1 MKKIAVALILLTSCG
16 LALAQTKPENQL
28 TPGVRLYEPK
38 NRDGAEDLAR
48 FVASVIPTVT
58 IKWDPIPNALVIR
71 ATNTADLDSAEA
83 LLKRFDVARSAR
95 AMIAAT
101 VKPAGSAQ
109 IELTAYLVVAANGP
123 VPTPTYPG
131 AGAPPPP
138 KAVPAELMSALDEMK
153 HTFSY
158 EHYTL
163 ADALIVQPSGPGEIQ
178 GEVAIGP
185 YVPPGTVYSL
195 EYKTTGFGES
205 WTSNPA
211 DKDNLYLNGFQFT
224 LKPPNAIE
232 RKIQT
237 NVAMHLNQKFV
248 LGKIR
253 LDQSENS
260 DLFVILT
267 AKPRESSR

>member
-1 MKKIAVALILLTSCG
+1 MKKIAVALILLASCG
-16 LALAQTKPENQL
+16 LAPAQTKPENQL
-28 TPGVRLYEPK
+28 APGVRLYEPK
-38 NRDGAEDLAR
+38 YRDGAEDLAR
-48 FVASVIPTVT
+48 FVSSVIPTVS

-71 ATNTADLDSAEA
+71 ATNAADLDSAEA

-123 VPTPTYPG
+123 VPTPTYAG

-138 KAVPAELMSALDEMK
+138 KAVPAELQSALDEMK

-163 ADALIVQPSGPGEIQ
+163 ADILIVQPSGPGEIQ

-195 EYKTTGFGES
+195 AYKATGFGES

-211 DKDNLYLNGFQFT
+211 DKNNLYLNGFQFT
-224 LKPPNAIE
+224 IKPPNAVE

-237 NVAMHLNQKFV
+237 NVVMHQNQKFV

-267 AKPRESSR
+267 AKPR